1 MKTEQIQ
8 FEGRNSFWQFVFLQ
22 SRVNGAPYRGE
33 QLPLRPWNCPRN
45 TYLQQRLKLARAVE
59 SGEPG
64 EIH

>member
-33 QLPLRPWNCPRN
+33 QLPLRPWNWPRN
-45 TYLQQRLKLARAVE
+45 TYLQQRLKLARALE